1 MLSFEHAGVKVFAAP
16 AEPVEMYANGSM
28 ERLFFFKAVMRE
40 YAGLALYKMKG
51 WI

>member
-16 AEPVEMYANGSM
+16 VEPVEMYTNDSM
-28 ERLFFFKAVMRE
+28 ERLYFFRAVMRE
-40 YAGLALYKMKG
+40 YAALVMYKVRG